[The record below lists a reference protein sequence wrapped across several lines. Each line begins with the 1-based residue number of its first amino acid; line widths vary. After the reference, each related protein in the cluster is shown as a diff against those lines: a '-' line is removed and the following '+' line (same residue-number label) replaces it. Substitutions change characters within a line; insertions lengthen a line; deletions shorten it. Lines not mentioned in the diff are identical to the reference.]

1 MSSIAQGR
9 PMEEPRTH
17 WDRVYK
23 TKSETEVSW
32 YQRRPDLSLALIRSA
47 APDLATPIL
56 DVGGGASTLVDELL
70 LTGYTDLTVLD
81 ISSAALACSKARLTT
96 KVEKVAWIVTDI
108 TAWDPSRVWGL
119 WHDRAVFHFLTLP
132 AQQDA
137 YVATLEKA
145 TAKEASIIMA
155 TFAPDGPERC
165 SGLPVQ
171 RYSPQSL
178 AARLG
183 AKFELVREAAEQHVT
198 PGGARQSF
206 AYSVF
211 KRR

>member
-1 MSSIAQGR
+1 
-9 PMEEPRTH
+9 MEEPRTH